1 MSDCWIV
8 ILNLLLDV
16 RLLKSNFQLTTPC
29 QIVEYW
35 CIQMQPEMSSSSVP
49 MAGSQR
55 FVRSLHSHLASE
67 SESSMLAGEGA
78 VMHVVTASIHAVA
91 YRCALFWCSPVCVS
105 FLSSVHSSWP
115 GSTQCAGDGRPRS
128 ENCRL
133 WSHPDRGLL
142 QEKIRGRSLQLHW
155 NAVSHM

>member
-1 MSDCWIV
+1 MSDCWKV
-8 ILNLLLDV
+8 IFNWPPPV
-16 RLLKSNFQLTTPC
+16 RLSNTDA
-29 QIVEYW
+29 YM
-35 CIQMQPEMSSSSVP
+35 MQPEMSSSSVP

-55 FVRSLHSHLASE
+55 FIRSLHSHVASE

-78 VMHVVTASIHAVA
+78 VMHVVTASIDAVA

-115 GSTQCAGDGRPRS
+115 GSPQCACDGRPCS
-128 ENCRL
+128 EDCRL
-133 WSHPDRGLL
+133 WSHPHRGLL
-142 QEKIRGRSLQLHW
+142 QEKIRGRSLHLHW